1 VAPSLPRYSSAFA
14 GRTKRSSSNAQQN
27 QAAESGGSSARGSGS
42 DQAGSGT
49 RSDEDDI
56 ASFIRTLESREVKE
70 AKLSKPAPRHTVDLS
85 KYSALREPS
94 SQLADDMSASSL
106 LNQGSTPPSRRLSN
120 VPALS
125 TSSSPRPSH
134 VPHVRSRLST
144 QSIAE
149 EAGHPPEDDGSDE
162 EPLLFATE
170 GV

>member
-1 VAPSLPRYSSAFA
+1 MPRYTSAFA
-14 GRTKRSSSNAQQN
+14 GRTKRSSSSAQRN
-27 QAAESGGSSARGSGS
+27 QTGESAGSSARNSGS
-42 DQAGSGT
+42 EQAGSGT
-49 RSDEDDI
+49 RSDEDEIHD
-56 ASFIRTLESREVKE
+56 FVKLLESKEVKAAT
-70 AKLSKPAPRHTVDLS
+70 AKLTKASERPHSVDLS

-94 SQLADDMSASSL
+94 AQLADDMSASSL

-125 TSSSPRPSH
+125 TSSSPRPTH
-134 VPHVRSRLST
+134 VPHVRSRPST

-149 EAGHPPEDDGSDE
+149 EASHPPEDDGSDE